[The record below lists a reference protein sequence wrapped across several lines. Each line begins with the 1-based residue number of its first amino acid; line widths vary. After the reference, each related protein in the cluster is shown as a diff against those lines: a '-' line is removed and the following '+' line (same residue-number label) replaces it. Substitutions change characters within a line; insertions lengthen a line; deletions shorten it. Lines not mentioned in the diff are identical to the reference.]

1 MLGKS
6 FEAQNTVPL
15 ISKYN
20 IIILLNGRRK
30 FCGFISILSFKVFTA
45 NKDRDTVV
53 YHKLTLPRKVRYI
66 RVIPWTWHNHISM
79 RMELYGCLGN
89 LG

>member
-53 YHKLTLPRKVRYI
+53 SQANPSQEGALHPG
-66 RVIPWTWHNHISM
+66 HSM
-79 RMELYGCLGN
+79 DLA
-89 LG
+89 